1 MNKTSKKIIL
11 DDIRGY
17 LRTWNIVDDKVAQ
30 EMADKLINK
39 YEEQERPKK
48 QPIRVFLSLPMSGRS
63 DDEIK
68 AQINV
73 MKAEFLLKNPFGNGK
88 EIIFV
93 HNFSEKEC
101 VTNTF
106 DPFFGERKTPA
117 LYYLGRAIH
126 KMTYCDAVYVGDGFT
141 KARGCMIEYRIAMD
155 YQIPVY
161 HNVEDLIKEV
171 K

>member
-1 MNKTSKKIIL
+1 MNKGSKKIIL
-11 DDIRGY
+11 DDMREY
-17 LRTWNIVDDKVAQ
+17 LRKWNITNDALAQKIADTAVDVIEKAS
-30 EMADKLINK
+30 E
-39 YEEQERPKK
+39 KK
-48 QPIRVFLSLPMSGRS
+48 DPIRVFLSLPMSGRS
-63 DDEIK
+63 DEEIK

-126 KMTYCDAVYVGDGFT
+126 KMAYCDAVYVGDGFT

>member
-1 MNKTSKKIIL
+1 MHNGSKKIIL
-11 DDIRGY
+11 DDMREY
-17 LRTWNIVDDKVAQ
+17 LRKWNITEDALAQKIADTAVAVI
-30 EMADKLINK
+30 EKAS
-39 YEEQERPKK
+39 EKK
-48 QPIRVFLSLPMSGRS
+48 EPIKVFLSLPMSGRS

-68 AQINV
+68 AQIKV
-73 MKAEFLLKNPFGNGK
+73 MQAEFLLKNPLDNGK

-126 KMTYCDAVYVGDGFT
+126 KMAYCDAVYVGDGFT

-161 HNVEDLIKEV
+161 HKVEDLIKEV